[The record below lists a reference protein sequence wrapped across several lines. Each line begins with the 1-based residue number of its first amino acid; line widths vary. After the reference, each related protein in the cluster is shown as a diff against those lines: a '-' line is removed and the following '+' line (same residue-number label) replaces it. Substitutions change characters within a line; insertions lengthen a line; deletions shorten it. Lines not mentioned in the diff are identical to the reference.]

1 MRNDVTGGQAYRLW
15 CPCYDANGSNAVEP
29 PAELPYS
36 ASTPTWGGCGA
47 AGLPDCPTTCTT
59 GTTPSPPATTPPIVT
74 TPEPT
79 PNPTPV
85 SAAVKASGLKGVV
98 LFMPDDLQFY
108 WQEAPARPAGET
120 DHGAIRSKLTAIG
133 LVSPAVSRTQ
143 IIKSKWRDVCS

>member
-1 MRNDVTGGQAYRLW
+1 MLCQHADV
-15 CPCYDANGSNAVEP
+15 
-29 PAELPYS
+29 
-36 ASTPTWGGCGA
+36 GGCGA

-59 GTTPSPPATTPPIVT
+59 GTTPLPPTTTPPIVT

-108 WQEAPARPAGET
+108 CQEAPARPAGET

-133 LVSPAVSRTQ
+133 LVCPAVSRTQ
-143 IIKSKWRDVCS
+143 II